1 VVDVNALTDQELYDL
16 EVAVRAEVGRRRLV
30 ADADER
36 AAVLNADYLRATGV
50 ADGSAWRQPQGAHDA
65 YPVPFTVTHNGK
77 TWENLTPWNVWQPGV
92 SGWREVTTGPA
103 AWVQPTGAHDA
114 YPLGA
119 QVTHAGFRWTS
130 LIAANVWEPTT
141 ANAALWQKGA
151 AA

>member
-30 ADADER
+30 ADADEK

-65 YPVPFTVTHNGK
+65 YPLGFVVTHNGK
-77 TWENLTPWNVWQPGV
+77 EWENLTRFNVWEPGV
-92 SGWREVTTGPA
+92 SGWREIVPEDSGPA

-114 YPLGA
+114 YPAGA
-119 QVTHAGFRWTS
+119 EVTHNGKTWRS
-130 LIAANVWEPTT
+130 DVAANVWEPGVYGWTEI
-141 ANAALWQKGA
+141 A
-151 AA
+151 